1 MKQSKITLDDIVD
14 WFRECSAERP
24 LAVVIRDNGW
34 EVDEFYKFIQ
44 ADPVLAEGYNF
55 YRSVALES
63 LLDIAA
69 SRINAA
75 SSMTELKKAQAYL
88 SHVQW
93 KIEKIIPQV
102 YGNRVQIDV
111 NKTVDIRGALEEAK
125 VRAGIIE
132 ATYKTV
138 VNEELQKELPNALA
152 PTEEDLLG

>member
-1 MKQSKITLDDIVD
+1 MTKLTLDDIVD

-24 LAVVIRDNGW
+24 LAVVIRYHGW
-34 EVDEFYKFIQ
+34 EIDEFYKFIQ
-44 ADPVLAEGYNF
+44 KDPILTEGYNF
-55 YRSVALES
+55 YRAVALEA

-75 SSMTELKKAQAYL
+75 NSMTELKKAQAYL

-102 YGNRVQIDV
+102 YGAKVQIDV

-138 VNEELQKELPNALA
+138 VAEELKKELPTPL
-152 PTEEDLLG
+152 TEEDLLG